1 MYKFAINRPIATL
14 MYVLTLFI
22 FGYMSF
28 KVMPA
33 ALFPNVDF
41 PIVTVKTV
49 YPGAESS
56 TVESQVTDKIEEAVS
71 GIDGVDEIVS
81 TSSDGVSVVTVKF
94 FLERNID
101 EATNDVRDKV
111 SAVRLPTNAKS
122 PLVSKLDIGSAS
134 VINVFLTAKKNN
146 IKELM
151 LFTDEKVKPAL
162 QQIEGVGATNIIGYK
177 DREIRI
183 FPDPNLLNKFNISAM
198 RK

>member
-28 KVMPA
+28 KAMPA

-41 PIVTVKTV
+41 PIVTVKTA
-49 YPGAESS
+49 YPSAESS

-111 SAVRLPTNAKS
+111 SAVKLPTNARS

-151 LFTDEKVKPAL
+151 LFADEKVKPTL
-162 QQIEGVGATNIIGYK
+162 
-177 DREIRI
+177 
-183 FPDPNLLNKFNISAM
+183 
-198 RK
+198 

>member
-28 KVMPA
+28 KAMPA

-41 PIVTVKTV
+41 PIVTIKTV

-56 TVESQVTDKIEEAVS
+56 TVESQITDKIEEAVS
-71 GIDGVDEIVS
+71 GVDGVDEIVS

-94 FLERNID
+94 FLERKID

-146 IKELM
+146 IKELS
-151 LFTDEKVKPAL
+151 V
-162 QQIEGVGATNIIGYK
+162 
-177 DREIRI
+177 
-183 FPDPNLLNKFNISAM
+183 NLKW
-198 RK
+198 KC